1 MSDVVE
7 GVGTGVEGGLF
18 AKAVSPRTG
27 GGAPTAKGHF
37 AEGACLNCGTQ
48 LVGSHCHQCGQ
59 QAHLHRTLSAF
70 AHDIAHGAIHFDG
83 KTWRT
88 LPMLVFKPGELTRR
102 YIDGERT
109 RFVSPMALFLFTI
122 FLMFA
127 VFQIAGISAPTDLT
141 GDKSLQLSEL
151 TEEQAERLESR
162 RDTLAERAADP
173 DATEAQR
180 NRAEDAL
187 AEVEAQLEA
196 LEQAR
201 TELPFL
207 ADGTERTGAEA
218 GSEEVANETPGS
230 ERDAEIAV
238 DASDIRNWEGD
249 LENTDWFRAGVEK
262 WRKNPG
268 LMLYKLQT
276 NYYKFSWL
284 LIPLSIPFV
293 WLIFAWKRGFRAYDH
308 AIFVT
313 YSLSFMTML
322 ILAIVLAGI
331 AGLSPG
337 YVALA
342 SLLIPPIHIYKHLRG
357 TYALSR
363 FSALWRLGVMSFLIV
378 VILGL
383 FAMLLMLLGLS

>member
-1 MSDVVE
+1 
-7 GVGTGVEGGLF
+7 
-18 AKAVSPRTG
+18 
-27 GGAPTAKGHF
+27 
-37 AEGACLNCGTQ
+37 
-48 LVGSHCHQCGQ
+48 
-59 QAHLHRTLSAF
+59 
-70 AHDIAHGAIHFDG
+70 
-83 KTWRT
+83 
-88 LPMLVFKPGELTRR
+88 MLVFKPGELTRR

-180 NRAEDAL
+180 NRAEEAL

-276 NYYKFSWL
+276 NFYKFSWL

-322 ILAIVLAGI
+322 ILAIVLAGM